1 MCSEI
6 SVCYLSNEILS
17 FAVTQIVFD
26 NRAHSG
32 KIKVDVENDV
42 RIYECRDW
50 NVEGT
55 CKFLPK
61 LMQ

>member
-1 MCSEI
+1 MTPTF
-6 SVCYLSNEILS
+6 LFL
-17 FAVTQIVFD
+17 QIVFD

-42 RIYECRDW
+42 RINDCQDW

-55 CKFLPK
+55 CKFLLEFNDQ
-61 LMQ
+61 LMHEPNKQ